1 MAKATI
7 YRRRPKGSGKLV
19 ARYGYWAMRWIANG
33 RQVQETTRFRVDV
46 KADRAKALALLDERT
61 EIWRLKNEQTRL
73 QVLIAQAESIEAKI
87 RKLQEI
93 GNMKQAVTLGEL
105 VELWRKSP
113 RRRDCGAAQEAAL
126 AAKIAAFVEWAGEG
140 MDIRAVDDGV
150 AERYARQLAAK
161 SGGTYNK
168 HLNALDAAWKAV
180 GRSAGVEGN
189 PWAEL
194 PRRRQEA
201 HRRRNL
207 TPQEIDAILGAAEGE
222 WRALIEIGLHTGLR
236 LGDACRLKWEAFK
249 ADGAVE
255 VKTAKTG
262 AVVRLPAAA
271 LLSELR
277 NVTGGHKTDIENAKT
292 PIKAG
297 GDNVRSGHVMPGM
310 AAAYGRDSSAVSK
323 RVTDLFTRA
332 GIATREKRKGW
343 LQSRPT
349 ASFHSLRHTFVTRC
363 VEAGVPVAVV
373 RELVGH
379 TRETM
384 TEHYSHISAEAM
396 EAALSALAK

>member
-7 YRRRPKGSGKLV
+7 NKRRPKGSGKLV
-19 ARYGYWAMRWIANG
+19 ARYGYWAMRWMANG

-207 TPQEIDAILGAAEGE
+207 TPQEIDAILSAAEGE

-236 LGDACRLKWEAFK
+236 LGDACQLKWDAFK
-249 ADGAVE
+249 SDGTVE
-255 VKTAKTG
+255 VETSKTG
-262 AVVRLPAAA
+262 AFVKLPSAA
-271 LLSELR
+271 LLAAL
-277 NVTGGHKTDIENAKT
+277 G
-292 PIKAG
+292 KAG
-297 GDNVRSGHVMPGM
+297 ETLPAGYVVPG
-310 AAAYGRDSSAVSK
+310 AAATYQRDPSAVSK
-323 RVTDLFTRA
+323 QIKRIFQRA
-332 GIATREKRKGW
+332 GIVANVKEKGW
-343 LQSRPT
+343 SKARAD
-349 ASFHSLRHTFVTRC
+349 ASFHSLRHTFVTRAI
-363 VEAGVPVAVV
+363 EAGVPAAIV
-373 RELVGH
+373 RALVGH
-379 TRETM
+379 ATAAM
-384 TEHYSHISAEAM
+384 TDRYSHVSGEAV
-396 EAALSALAK
+396 AAAFKRAGL

>member
-1 MAKATI
+1 MAKATMNK
-7 YRRRPKGSGKLV
+7 RRPKGSGKLV
-19 ARYGYWAMRWIANG
+19 ARYGYWAMRWMANG

-126 AAKIAAFVEWAGEG
+126 AAKLAAFVAWAGED

-207 TPQEIDAILGAAEGE
+207 TPQEIDAIC
-222 WRALIEIGLHTGLR
+222 GL
-236 LGDACRLKWEAFK
+236 
-249 ADGAVE
+249 
-255 VKTAKTG
+255 
-262 AVVRLPAAA
+262 
-271 LLSELR
+271 
-277 NVTGGHKTDIENAKT
+277 
-292 PIKAG
+292 
-297 GDNVRSGHVMPGM
+297 
-310 AAAYGRDSSAVSK
+310 
-323 RVTDLFTRA
+323 
-332 GIATREKRKGW
+332 AT
-343 LQSRPT
+343 
-349 ASFHSLRHTFVTRC
+349 
-363 VEAGVPVAVV
+363 
-373 RELVGH
+373 
-379 TRETM
+379 
-384 TEHYSHISAEAM
+384 
-396 EAALSALAK
+396 LAN

>member
-1 MAKATI
+1 M
-7 YRRRPKGSGKLV
+7 RRRKGSGSLLK
-19 ARYGYWAMRWIANG
+19 RNG
-33 RQVQETTRFRVDV
+33 RWVIRWRDGGKVKQEATEFVV
-46 KADRAKALALLDERT
+46 GAEGAKEGAEALLAERSQ
-61 EIWRLKNEQTRL
+61 IGRLKSRRD
-73 QVLIAQAESIEAKI
+73 QVAVLLAEREELAEKI
-87 RKLQEI
+87 RRLEAAAR
-93 GNMKQAVTLGEL
+93 GESSAPLLLGAL
-105 VELWRKSP
+105 VEAWRKSP
-113 RRRDCGAAQEAAL
+113 RRRDVSAELEEDYARE
-126 AAKIAAFVEWAGEG
+126 IARFVKWAGEG
-140 MDIRAVDDGV
+140 VEMAAVDDAM
-150 AERYARQLAAK
+150 AERYAVELGRQV
-161 SGGTYNK
+161 SGNTYNK
-168 HLNALDAAWKAV
+168 HLVTLTAAWRAV
-180 GRSAGVEGN
+180 GRAAGVRGN
-189 PWAEL
+189 PWADL
-194 PRRRQEA
+194 PRKRKDTHSRRS
-201 HRRRNL
+201 L
-207 TPQEIDAILGAAEGE
+207 TKEEVAKVLALAQGEI
-222 WRALIEIGLHTGLR
+222 RALVLVGLWTGLR

-262 AVVRLPAAA
+262 AVVRLPAARLMA
-271 LLSELR
+271 ELGKR
-277 NVTGGHKTDIENAKT
+277 GEGY
-292 PIKAG
+292 
-297 GDNVRSGHVMPGM
+297 VMPGM

-384 TEHYSHISAEAM
+384 TMHYTHISAEAM

>member
-1 MAKATI
+1 M
-7 YRRRPKGSGKLV
+7 RRRKGSGSLLK
-19 ARYGYWAMRWIANG
+19 RNG
-33 RQVQETTRFRVDV
+33 RWVIRWRDGGKVKQEATEFVV
-46 KADRAKALALLDERT
+46 GAEGAKEGAEALLAERSQ
-61 EIWRLKNEQTRL
+61 IGRLKSRRD
-73 QVLIAQAESIEAKI
+73 QVAVLLAEREELAEKI
-87 RKLQEI
+87 RRLEAAAR
-93 GNMKQAVTLGEL
+93 GESSAPLLLGGL
-105 VELWRKSP
+105 VDAWRKSP
-113 RRRDCGAAQEAAL
+113 RRRDVSAELEEDYARE
-126 AAKIAAFVEWAGEG
+126 IARFVKWAGEG
-140 MDIRAVDDGV
+140 VEMAAVDDAM
-150 AERYARQLAAK
+150 AERYAVELGRQV
-161 SGGTYNK
+161 SGNTYNK
-168 HLNALDAAWKAV
+168 HLVTLTAAWRAV
-180 GRSAGVEGN
+180 GRAAGVRGN
-189 PWAEL
+189 PWADL
-194 PRRRQEA
+194 PRKRKDTHSRRS
-201 HRRRNL
+201 L
-207 TPQEIDAILGAAEGE
+207 TKEEVAKVLALAEGE
-222 WRALIEIGLHTGLR
+222 LRSLVLVGLWTGLR

-297 GDNVRSGHVMPGM
+297 GDNVRSGYVMPGM

-384 TEHYSHISAEAM
+384 TEHYTHISAEAM
-396 EAALSALAK
+396 EAAFKKAGL